1 MRYHSIDNNLFVN
14 NRKRFAD
21 FMCENSTAVFFSSDQ
36 KHRNGDQYYPYRQDS
51 DFFYLTGIDQEKSIL
66 ILTKHA
72 EKELCRQSLF
82 IIKTNDR
89 ISRWEGHKYTREE
102 AISISGIDNVYWLD
116 SFDAALRYVMLIT
129 NDIYLNHNESP
140 KFVTEQQGRNERM
153 GAQIRIDYPLH
164 KYHRAAPFLL
174 QLRLIKS
181 KTELELLNKAIE
193 ITNKAF
199 RRILKMIEPDVT
211 EFEIQAEIEHEFTVN
226 RANGHGYAPIIASG
240 KNACVLHYVD
250 NNEICKDGDMILFDF
265 GAEYANYSADM
276 SRTIPVN
283 GKFTE
288 RQKQCYNAV
297 LCVQKQAVELYV
309 PGTTIKQINKKVNVF
324 MEQQMI
330 ELGLFTAEDVANQ
343 DDASPLYT
351 KYYMH
356 GVAHFLGLDVHD
368 VGGTDVVLK
377 PGMVITCEPGIYI
390 EEENIGIRLENDIL
404 VTDGKPINLM
414 EKIPIEVDEIEK
426 LMS

>member
-1 MRYHSIDNNLFVN
+1 
-14 NRKRFAD
+14 
-21 FMCENSTAVFFSSDQ
+21 MCANSAAVFFSSDQ
-36 KHRNGDQYYPYRQDS
+36 KHRNGDQYFPYRQNS

-66 ILTKHA
+66 VITKNS
-72 EKELCRQSLF
+72 KQKKNNYSLF
-82 IIKTNDR
+82 IIKTNEN
-89 ISRWEGHKYTREE
+89 IARWEGHKYTKEE
-102 AISISGIDNVYWLD
+102 AKSISGIDNVFWLD
-116 SFDAALRYVMLIT
+116 SFDVALRYVMQIT
-129 NDIYLNHNESP
+129 NDVYLNHIESL

-153 GAQIRIDYPLH
+153 GAKIRIDYPLH
-164 KYHRAAPFLL
+164 KYHRAAPLLL

-181 KTELELLNKAIE
+181 NIELELLNKACD
-193 ITNKAF
+193 ITNKGF
-199 RRILKMIEPDVT
+199 KRILKMIVPGVT

-226 RANGHGYAPIIASG
+226 RSNGHGYAPIIASG
-240 KNACVLHYVD
+240 KNACVLHYID
-250 NNEICKDGDMILFDF
+250 NNEVCSDGEMILFDF

-297 LCVQKQAVELYV
+297 LCVQKQAIELYV
-309 PGTTIKQINKKVNVF
+309 PGTTIKQINDKVNIL
-324 MEQQMI
+324 MEKQMI
-330 ELGLFTAEDVANQ
+330 QLGLFSADDVANQ
-343 DDASPLYT
+343 DVTAPLYGN
-351 KYYMH
+351 YYMH

-404 VTDGKPINLM
+404 VTDGRPINMM
-414 EKIPIEVDEIEK
+414 ENIPIGADEIEE